1 MKTLN
6 PSYIVA
12 DIPEPVFSDVIHLR
26 RSCCGRSDDVP
37 AEITLAGSFGV
48 GPIPVGTDISLV
60 TRIVEI
66 LLHDMPAF
74 EASFSDWKLFPNTT
88 IAYLEPKCR
97 LMFDALHKRL
107 VGSEIPFSPIAF
119 PYNPH
124 CTIGSSWSSEALSS
138 IHEIPFPKDSF
149 LISSVRFLDLNYTT
163 LECNEIARFSLL

>member
-6 PSYIVA
+6 PSYIIA
-12 DIPEPVFSDVIHLR
+12 DIPESVFSDVMALR

-37 AEITLAGSFGV
+37 AEITLAGSSGV

-60 TRIVEI
+60 TRIVES

-74 EASFSDWKLFPNTT
+74 EVSFSGWKVFPNTT

-97 LMFDALHKRL
+97 LIFDVLHNRL
-107 VGSEIPFSPIAF
+107 AGSGIPFSPIAF

-149 LISSVRFLDLNYTT
+149 MISSVRFLDLNNTT
-163 LECNEIARFSLL
+163 LKCNELARFSLV